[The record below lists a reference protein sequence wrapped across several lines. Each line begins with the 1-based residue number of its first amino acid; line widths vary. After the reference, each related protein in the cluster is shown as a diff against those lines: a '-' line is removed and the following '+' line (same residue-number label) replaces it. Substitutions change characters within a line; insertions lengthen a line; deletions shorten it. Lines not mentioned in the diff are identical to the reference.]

1 MNRSLVI
8 AFTLS
13 LACVACSRRELKPD
27 FSGDVTRLNGEV
39 EALKEKLTVA
49 EKAAAAKSDQIAL
62 ATATATEA
70 AKQQLAE
77 KDKALTQKDAQLRV
91 VQAELTALK
100 KSDAVVFGEIRAV
113 QARGLA
119 ATARD
124 RYQQFL
130 NDFPNSPLAP
140 LAKNSFSETSS
151 EVTRRDSQ
159 VDPQRREREVLQQ
172 FAENVVTLEEI
183 APILKNK
190 SNADVVKL
198 LGRPSQTLRNGAEIT
213 YAAKALNPDTGRKG
227 MLIIR
232 FDSGTVAALRVDYQG
247 REIKP

>member
-1 MNRSLVI
+1 MNRILVF
-8 AFTLS
+8 ALVLS
-13 LACVACSRRELKPD
+13 FGFSGCSRRDEKPD
-27 FSGDVTRLNGEV
+27 LSGEVTRLNGEV
-39 EALKEKLTVA
+39 AALKEKLAAA
-49 EKAAAAKSDQIAL
+49 EKAVAAKSDQTAL
-62 ATATATEA
+62 ATATATEE

-77 KDKALTQKDAQLRV
+77 KDKALAQRDGQLRA

-100 KSDAVVFGEIRAV
+100 KSDAVVFGEIRGV

-159 VDPQRREREVLQQ
+159 VDPQRHEREVLQQ

-183 APILKNK
+183 APILKGK
-190 SNADVVKL
+190 TSADVVKL